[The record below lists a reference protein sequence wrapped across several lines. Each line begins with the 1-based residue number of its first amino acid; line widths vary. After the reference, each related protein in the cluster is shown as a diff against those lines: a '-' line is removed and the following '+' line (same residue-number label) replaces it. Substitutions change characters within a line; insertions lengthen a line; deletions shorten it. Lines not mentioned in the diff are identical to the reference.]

1 MKRTLSAQ
9 HLKVQKG
16 CTEPVTPISLTGQI
30 RPVRLQAN
38 HQSAPQACSPDSSS
52 AHAHPVYRHNSI
64 LLQILIAVC
73 EMFPSIPFS
82 STADCQGRRVYRL
95 QHLVPLIV
103 YVNQSLLALCYT
115 SPQHK
120 DDMLTISIQRPDN
133 GIRKTLPL
141 VLPMAVRLILVY
153 GQCRIQQQH
162 PLFSPACK
170 IARKLIGAVK
180 AHPEC
185 IV

>member
-1 MKRTLSAQ
+1 MHGTCYPYKPNRPDTSS
-9 HLKVQKG
+9 
-16 CTEPVTPISLTGQI
+16 TLTGKP
-30 RPVRLQAN
+30 PV
-38 HQSAPQACSPDSSS
+38 SPQAYSPGSSS
-52 AHAHPVYRHNSI
+52 AHAHPINRHNSI

-82 STADCQGRRVYRL
+82 SMADCQGRRVYRL
-95 QHLVPLIV
+95 QYLVPLIV

-120 DDMLTISIQRPDN
+120 DDMLTISIQCPDN
-133 GIRKTLPL
+133 GIRKTPPL
-141 VLPMAVRLILVY
+141 VLPMAVRFILMY

-180 AHPEC
+180 THPEC